1 MFLEL
6 FFILFL
12 RSNVINFKNT
22 MEKVLQFLRELSKN
36 NTREWFEENRKWYNE
51 SREKVLF
58 VTDVLVNE
66 IRKFD
71 PEIPVLNAKDCM
83 FRIFRDVRFS
93 NDKRPYKA
101 NFGSFIS
108 KEGRKSQLPGYY
120 FHIEPG
126 ESFVGGGVYMPEA
139 APLKA
144 IRQYIARFPEEFT
157 EIINQP
163 EFKSVFPGM
172 YDHQLKTAPK
182 GFPKDH
188 EFIHL
193 LRYKSFVFSAA
204 VPDPEIAAGNWI
216 ENAVN
221 AYKQLYKVN
230 AFLYDALKEFL

>member
-1 MFLEL
+1 
-6 FFILFL
+6 
-12 RSNVINFKNT
+12 

-36 NTREWFEENRKWYNE
+36 NTREWFDANRDRYQE
-51 SREKVLF
+51 SKEKVLF

-93 NDKRPYKA
+93 NDKRPYKT

-108 KEGRKSQLPGYY
+108 KEGRKSQFPGYY

-126 ESFVGGGVYMPEA
+126 ESFVGGGVYMPA
-139 APLKA
+139 AEPLKA
-144 IRQYIARFPEEFT
+144 IRQYISRFPEEFL

-163 EFKSVFPGM
+163 EFKSVYPEM
-172 YDHQLKTAPK
+172 YDHQLKTSPK

-188 EFIHL
+188 EYIHL
-193 LRYKSFVFSAA
+193 LRYKSYVFSSP
-204 VPDPEIAAGNWI
+204 VSDQKITNGDFIEIAVDAFKQLHKF
-216 ENAVN
+216 N
-221 AYKQLYKVN
+221 AY
-230 AFLYDALKEFL
+230 LYDAFREFL

>member
-1 MFLEL
+1 M
-6 FFILFL
+6 
-12 RSNVINFKNT
+12 K
-22 MEKVLQFLRELSKN
+22 KVLQFLRELSKN
-36 NTREWFEENRKWYNE
+36 NTREWFDANRDSYQE

-71 PEIPVLNAKDCM
+71 SEVPVLDAKDCM

-93 NDKRPYKA
+93 NDKRPYKT

-108 KEGRKSQLPGYY
+108 KEGRKSQYPGYY

-126 ESFVGGGVYMPEA
+126 ESFVGGGVYMPA
-139 APLKA
+139 AEPLKA
-144 IRQYIARFPEEFT
+144 IRQYISHYPEEFT
-157 EIINQP
+157 EIITQP
-163 EFKSVFPGM
+163 EFKSVFPEM

-193 LRYKSFVFSAA
+193 LRYKSYVFSAP
-204 VPDPEIAAGNWI
+204 VSDHKITDGDFIEIAVEAFKQLHKF
-216 ENAVN
+216 N
-221 AYKQLYKVN
+221 AY
-230 AFLYDALKEFL
+230 LYDALREF